1 MGKFVE
7 EQGKD
12 SFPAICSRIYNGII
26 GIAILVVLIGFPM
39 YYQDYYF
46 NILEAKY
53 SFYYCTMLAFFAVML
68 LVTLAFVVVDALEF
82 QRRHTKAFLQ
92 KFAPGNIR
100 RTLSASDWFLLAF
113 LVICIISTMQ
123 SDYVYESFWG
133 NEGRYTGLFL
143 HLIYIVGFFIIA
155 HLYKFK
161 PWHVNIFLAAAMLL
175 LLFGI
180 TDYFK
185 LDLLGFKADIA
196 EQDIN
201 DFTSTFGNVN
211 TYATYVGIVF
221 GCLSALFVSEKK
233 PLYAFF
239 YFIGLT
245 ITVFAMITGNSDNAF
260 LALGVVLAFLP
271 FYAFLYPQGVERYLI
286 LLADF
291 FTAAAVIRR
300 VRIAIPEHLIYPS
313 GIFRVLTEIKA
324 VELLSM
330 GLWLLAA
337 AAFVFRL
344 RQKAEKKETLTKTEP
359 GSYKKKALIWG
370 IFLLICIVAGMYI
383 LYDVNLAGNTE
394 RYGSLGAYL
403 RFSDEWGT
411 FRGMIWRISVEA
423 YKKQPLM
430 HKLWGYGLDTFGLLV
445 YGFREETRRISGQVF
460 DSAHNEYLQY
470 LVTAGLFGLIAYVG
484 FFVTTLVSIV
494 KKCVEQRWGMV
505 LFFGIACYLAQ
516 ATLTINLPIV
526 TPIMWMLLSMAVA
539 MNNDLKKSAEN
550 ESAEK

>member
-53 SFYYCTMLAFFAVML
+53 TFYYCTMLAFFAVML

-92 KFAPGNIR
+92 KFTPGNVR

-143 HLIYIVGFFIIA
+143 HLIYIVGFLIIA

-201 DFTSTFGNVN
+201 DFTSTFGNIN
-211 TYATYVGIVF
+211 TYATYVGIIF
-221 GCLSALFVSEKK
+221 GCISALFVSERN
-233 PLYAFF
+233 PLYTFF
-239 YFIGLT
+239 GFIGLT
-245 ITVFAMITGNSDNAF
+245 ITVFAMIMGNSDNAF

-271 FYAFLYPQGVERYLI
+271 FFAFLYPQGIERYLI

-300 VRIAIPEHLIYPS
+300 VRIAMSEHLIYPA
-313 GIFRVLTEIKA
+313 GIFRVLTEVKV
-324 VELLSM
+324 VEWFAA
-330 GLWLLAA
+330 GFWAA
-337 AAFVFRL
+337 AAAAVIFRIS
-344 RQKAEKKETLTKTEP
+344 QKRKANGLPVQNERER
-359 GSYKKKALIWG
+359 YRKKAVVWTA
-370 IFLLICIVAGMYI
+370 FLLLCTAVGLFI
-383 LYDVNLAGNTE
+383 LYDANFAGNAG

-411 FRGMIWRISVEA
+411 FRGMIWRITIEA
-423 YKKQPLM
+423 YREQPLM

-445 YGFREETRRISGQVF
+445 YGFRDETRQISGQVF

-470 LVTAGLFGLIAYVG
+470 LVTSGLFGLIAYLG
-484 FFVTTLVSIV
+484 FFSTTLVSVV
-494 KKCVEQRWGMV
+494 KKCVHQRWGTILV
-505 LFFGIACYLAQ
+505 FGIGCYLAQ
-516 ATLTINLPIV
+516 AMLTINLPIV
-526 TPIMWMLLSMAVA
+526 TPLMWMLLSMAA
-539 MNNDLKKSAEN
+539 ATKNSTREAE
-550 ESAEK
+550 EGRTDG